1 MTPAAG
7 CPTISNPDQLVNDGT
22 ISGPT
27 GEYRVCTMPAR
38 FTASSTLPFNRGI
51 LYRMNGRVDVGT
63 DGGPAP
69 DASDGATDSNVNLTM
84 EPGVRVY
91 AAGSSFLMVNRGNRL
106 TAVGTQARPI
116 IFTSRDNVQ
125 GLNND
130 SSSGQW
136 GGVVLAG
143 RAPVTDC
150 IAPGAT
156 PGSVNCERQVEG
168 AAQPALFGG
177 ATPND
182 KSGDLA
188 YVQIR
193 YSGFVLSNNKELQ
206 ALTAE
211 AVGSGTTLDHI
222 QSHRSSDDGAEFFGG
237 NFNLKYYIA
246 TAADDDS
253 LDVDTGARVN
263 IQYALLLQKPGEGD
277 ALFEIDSNGNEGDT
291 PRTNLKVVNFT
302 AYQPDVSSNNE
313 GNDKASA
320 LFRGNADVT
329 LYNGLIVTPNNEC
342 VRMTSN
348 TSAANRATL
357 TARSVGLECSG
368 SGSAKFI
375 GDGSGT
381 AFTAADVAGF
391 FTGSASNDIDL
402 TGALMNVFVNSATAD
417 AFATT
422 DPTTLA
428 SSFFS
433 AAPTPYHIGA
443 AWSGNTSWA
452 AGWTCN
458 SSYAPLGGLTDCTTL
473 PVY

>member
-1 MTPAAG
+1 M
-7 CPTISNPDQLVNDGT
+7 
-22 ISGPT
+22 
-27 GEYRVCTMPAR
+27 
-38 FTASSTLPFNRGI
+38 
-51 LYRMNGRVDVGT
+51 
-63 DGGPAP
+63 
-69 DASDGATDSNVNLTM
+69 
-84 EPGVRVY
+84 
-91 AAGSSFLMVNRGNRL
+91 
-106 TAVGTQARPI
+106 
-116 IFTSRDNVQ
+116 
-125 GLNND
+125 
-130 SSSGQW
+130 
-136 GGVVLAG
+136 
-143 RAPVTDC
+143 
-150 IAPGAT
+150 
-156 PGSVNCERQVEG
+156 
-168 AAQPALFGG
+168 
-177 ATPND
+177 
-182 KSGDLA
+182 
-188 YVQIR
+188 
-193 YSGFVLSNNKELQ
+193 
-206 ALTAE
+206 
-211 AVGSGTTLDHI
+211 
-222 QSHRSSDDGAEFFGG
+222 
-237 NFNLKYYIA
+237 
-246 TAADDDS
+246 
-253 LDVDTGARVN
+253 
-263 IQYALLLQKPGEGD
+263 
-277 ALFEIDSNGNEGDT
+277 
-291 PRTNLKVVNFT
+291 VNFT